1 MLAGIT
7 LLASHCSSA
16 SRICAKTGNAVNTDS
31 TTAKNGTSAS
41 VVVKVSEL
49 AVSPRRSC

>member
-1 MLAGIT
+1 MG
-7 LLASHCSSA
+7 
-16 SRICAKTGNAVNTDS
+16 KAVKIAS
-31 TTAKNGTSAS
+31 TTAKKGTNAS